1 MSIDYTLCPYRFT
14 PDPPAMVAFLEALG
28 LQPVTRA
35 ESGDF
40 AVLAGR
46 SGRVAVH
53 GAHVQSDG
61 SRTVE
66 TSLNFE
72 ALDASQAADALR
84 AQGLETT
91 VWDEAFGKLAGALSP
106 LGYAV
111 WVNEVMHDLY
121 GGYRTAEPDG
131 ASSIG
136 VVAVHGSPDLD
147 ADTAFFARFGYH
159 PADGDSTYRSLRA
172 PGGVI
177 WMNALTGKPART
189 KPGDFFG
196 PTALVELAFETTEP
210 LPGLVER
217 LLAAGY
223 ADAELVEQKGR
234 HVTVTDPDG
243 EYVEIY
249 PVPGAASE

>member
-14 PDPPAMVAFLEALG
+14 PDPPAMIAFLEALG
-28 LQPVTRA
+28 LQSVTRA
-35 ESGDF
+35 ESGTF

-53 GAHVQSDG
+53 EAHLQSDG
-61 SRTVE
+61 SRPVE

-72 ALDASQAADALR
+72 AEDAQQAADALR
-84 AQGLETT
+84 AQGLEAT

-111 WVNEVMHDLY
+111 WVDEVMQDLY
-121 GGYRTAEPDG
+121 GGYRMEEPDG

-147 ADTAFFARFGYH
+147 ADTEFFAHFGYRS
-159 PADGDSTYRSLRA
+159 ADGDSTYRSLRA

-177 WMNALTGKPART
+177 WMNALSGEPTLT

-196 PTALVELAFETTEP
+196 PSALVELAFETTEP
-210 LPGLVER
+210 LPALVER
-217 LLAAGY
+217 LLRAGY
-223 ADAELVEQKGR
+223 ADAELVEEKGR

-243 EYVEIY
+243 QYVEVY
-249 PVPGAASE
+249 PAPE